1 MAVDLGSL
9 FVRIGSETSGLKR
22 GEREVDTATRRMEA
36 RIKSTTAAASKLWLA
51 IGGTAAIYAA
61 ARAGRAL
68 VDASIAMERIEN
80 SLQAATGS
88 AAGAQR
94 ELGFVRA
101 EAERLG
107 LNLEQTAGAYASL
120 AAAARG
126 TALEGQA
133 AREIFTA
140 VSEASTVMGLSAEQ
154 AEGALR
160 ALEQMISK
168 GNVQAEELRGQL
180 GERIPGAFQIAARAM
195 GVTTQQLN
203 KMLDSGEV
211 LAADLLPKLAAE
223 LHKTYGKDVE
233 RAARSTRAEIE
244 RLNTAWF
251 DLKLAIGDSG
261 FIDSLTRA
269 LRTVTPVL
277 RDIAELF
284 NVNSVAA
291 GDFQLAWVWLITNIS
306 EGLGQLKLDLVV
318 IDDAIEII
326 GKTGSTV
333 NRAVASA
340 MDKVSGLVGM
350 RDTPGSRG
358 LKAVADMYD
367 RLARAA
373 ENFREAEQKRLDEQK
388 ASNERMLVQ
397 MWEENQ
403 ERRRLRDENGQTG
416 GERSATGKDGGSAIQ
431 REAGAATKKSRDLL
445 AEWTAQQELAVKALE
460 LELAGKERLIP
471 VEELRANLLKENI
484 VLGEK
489 EAETAQTLVD
499 RYFDLQQQLE
509 KEADLKAQRDREKQS
524 IDALMESQAQQLT
537 IMAEKL
543 RGDEE
548 QARWLETLY
557 SLNLKQA
564 ELTSEQTKIIQ
575 DNLRSIEE
583 YKAELAEKYRIE
595 QLAAEIIERQI
606 TAEERLANA
615 LRDVQTAQEAGL
627 LTEVQAAQESQ
638 RLTEEN
644 RKLAAAYED
653 LASGISNAF
662 AGTFEGLILGTESVS
677 EAFRN
682 LAVEIQKAIMQ
693 ALIFEPLKAALTG
706 GMSGMFS
713 GAGFGAGFSQG
724 IQAYFQPMAKG
735 GIVDSPTI
743 VSPTQIAGERGA
755 EAVLPLTR
763 TRGGALGV
771 MADMG
776 SDQGSPVIIQIIDQR
791 QNGGQVERRESRGPN
806 GERRIQLYIRDEV
819 RRQMDQGEYDGVLR
833 RNYGVART
841 GSGR

>member
-68 VDASIAMERIEN
+68 VDTSIAMERIEN
-80 SLQAATGS
+80 SLRAATGS

-140 VSEASTVMGLSAEQ
+140 ISEAATVMGLSAYE

-160 ALEQMISK
+160 AIEQMISK
-168 GNVQAEELRGQL
+168 GSVQAEELRGQL
-180 GERIPGAFQIAARAM
+180 GERLPGAFQIAARAM
-195 GVTTQQLN
+195 GVTTQELS
-203 KMLDSGEV
+203 KMLADGEV
-211 LAADLLPKLAAE
+211 LASDLLPKLARQLREEFSGEVPNAVKG
-223 LHKTYGKDVE
+223 LHQ
-233 RAARSTRAEIE
+233 EIE

-251 DLKLAIGDSG
+251 
-261 FIDSLTRA
+261 
-269 LRTVTPVL
+269 
-277 RDIAELF
+277 E
-284 NVNSVAA
+284 
-291 GDFQLAWVWLITNIS
+291 
-306 EGLGQLKLDLVV
+306 
-318 IDDAIEII
+318 
-326 GKTGSTV
+326 
-333 NRAVASA
+333 
-340 MDKVSGLVGM
+340 
-350 RDTPGSRG
+350 
-358 LKAVADMYD
+358 LKAAF
-367 RLARAA
+367 A
-373 ENFREAEQKRLDEQK
+373 E
-388 ASNERMLVQ
+388 S
-397 MWEENQ
+397 
-403 ERRRLRDENGQTG
+403 
-416 GERSATGKDGGSAIQ
+416 
-431 REAGAATKKSRDLL
+431 
-445 AEWTAQQELAVKALE
+445 
-460 LELAGKERLIP
+460 
-471 VEELRANLLKENI
+471 

-489 EAETAQTLVD
+489 LLDSLSGLTDFLREIPNHARAGALAVNDVALAMLHLMEVHHKLPSPATGLMLLIGADEKWIEERIAKYRLLRERLLEEIDDSHLPPDFNDPIQGEGRGTGGSAATAAAAAKQ
-499 RYFDLQQQLE
+499 
-509 KEADLKAQRDREKQS
+509 KEADAVAEWIANQRTAIEALRYEMEGREHLIPVLELEAALSKDNKTLKEGERQAVEALATEYADLQKQLEANREIQAQRDREKQS
-524 IDALMESQAQQLT
+524 IDELMESQAQQLT

-557 SLNLKQA
+557 SLNLKQTK
-564 ELTSEQTKIIQ
+564 LTSEQTRIIQ

-615 LRDVQTAQEAGL
+615 LRDVQAAQEAGL

-724 IQAYFQPMAKG
+724 IQAHFQPMAKG

-771 MADMG
+771 MADVG
-776 SDQGSPVIIQIIDQR
+776 SDQGPPVIIQIIDQR